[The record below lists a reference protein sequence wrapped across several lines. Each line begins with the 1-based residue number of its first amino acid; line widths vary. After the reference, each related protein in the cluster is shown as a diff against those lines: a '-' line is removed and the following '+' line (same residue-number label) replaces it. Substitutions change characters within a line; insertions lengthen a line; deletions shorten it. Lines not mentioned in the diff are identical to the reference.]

1 MNYDY
6 EQLVYTLAIFWEKN
20 GCKTQYT
27 VRVVGSSISV
37 NVTQKSGEIPFQRVS
52 TIFLTILSKCHN
64 IYFIHTYK
72 YVGTIIQVV
81 STT

>member
-37 NVTQKSGEIPFQRVS
+37 NVT
-52 TIFLTILSKCHN
+52 
-64 IYFIHTYK
+64 
-72 YVGTIIQVV
+72 
-81 STT
+81 